1 MVREFV
7 DDRIQEMAP
16 LVAYELYWATKTAPD
31 EFIKESCRERRSI
44 VP

>member
-16 LVAYELYWATKTAPD
+16 LVAYELYWATKMAPNV
-31 EFIKESCRERRSI
+31 FIEESFRGRRSI
-44 VP
+44 VL